1 MTDEL
6 LNRLNAW
13 VTVWLCDWVTVW
25 LSDCVTEWLCD
36 WVTVWL
42 SDCVTEWLCDW
53 VTVWLSDCVTEWLCD
68 WVTVWLSDSQT
79 DWLSYGPVDWQPT
92 DWSVNLKTD
101 WRTIQFRKVN
111 NLLVC
116 KDNEGILT
124 LPQLLQLSCPQL
136 LWILFELATAS
147 VEVLQCTVQR
157 HQETLGTSHPVF

>member
-1 MTDEL
+1 MTDPLTHYQTDWFTNRMTDEL
-6 LNRLNAW
+6 LNRLNA
-13 VTVWLCDWVTVW
+13 
-25 LSDCVTEWLCD
+25 
-36 WVTVWL
+36 
-42 SDCVTEWLCDW
+42 
-53 VTVWLSDCVTEWLCD
+53 

-116 KDNEGILT
+116 KGNVGILT

-136 LWILFELATAS
+136 LWISFELATAS

-157 HQETLGTSHPVF
+157 HQETLGTSHPVFKLHKKYTVVMAWKRWK

>member
-6 LNRLNAW
+6 PNRLNAW
-13 VTVWLCDWVTVW
+13 VTEC

-36 WVTVWL
+36 WVT
-42 SDCVTEWLCDW
+42 E
-53 VTVWLSDCVTEWLCD
+53 WLSDCVTEWLCD

-79 DWLSYGPVDWQPT
+79 DWLSDGPVDWQPT

-116 KDNEGILT
+116 KDNVGILT